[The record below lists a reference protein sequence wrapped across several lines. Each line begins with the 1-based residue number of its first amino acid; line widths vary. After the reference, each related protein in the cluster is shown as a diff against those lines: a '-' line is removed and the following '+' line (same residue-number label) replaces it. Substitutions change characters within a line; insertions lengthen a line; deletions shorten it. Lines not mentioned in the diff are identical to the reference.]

1 MGIRKNLKRV
11 LSFLCVVS
19 IVVSSLFIVPEA
31 KAEANA
37 GFERITLSD
46 IGFSGEKTTYTELT
60 TKYAADFFV
69 GKEIVFNASFDAYE
83 SYLTFGKGEYWEGV
97 YVRLYSNPN
106 GTDYFSFH
114 YHNGSAITHTDTYS
128 SEEHFGTGANAVFL
142 KREMLFKITTEYYD
156 ANEDGTSDGVIAN
169 LYLDNKHAAQ
179 IKLEGATLTSKR
191 FTFRQ
196 TITATDARKD
206 WADIDVENFGVESKE
221 YVSASPAFSISK
233 PLLDDTTLDRT
244 NFEAN
249 AIFNDANSFIYYG
262 MTGSESWNG
271 VRISAN
277 DAGTG
282 ITFLAD
288 GQNMT
293 VSPTLASGETLF
305 GKNLKLK
312 VASEIVAS
320 DSDGVLN
327 DIKITASVDGSTP
340 QELVLKDYISKFGKY
355 IAVYCRT
362 GATMYLGV
370 GTDVAPSNLT
380 PVTWENFGI
389 SEKAYSDAGT
399 TLDKTG
405 VCSTITNI
413 KNTSFRG
420 KLKISTTAPDSTIL
434 YYGDNR
440 NGYQNGINFR
450 VQGDGTLKVR
460 GGGKDIAI
468 LNPTTA
474 GLQSNT
480 FLNTEFELGIDL
492 WIDNA
497 DLKILLYVDG
507 NQYNANAY
515 VWENGASYE
524 YLYNAISLQVGQ
536 DSSIEVVYPKEEI
549 DIAPD
554 DLTSITWENFGI
566 PGKIYNY
573 SGSSVIA
580 KIGAN
585 NNLTSVKDTSF
596 RGKIKFS
603 SANTSLYYGDK
614 SGNLWGIG
622 FTPQSDGTIKVKGG
636 GIEFAIIN
644 PANLQSIAYTSFLN
658 QEFEL
663 GIDLWTDNNNLKMI
677 LYIDGNQYNTKAYV
691 WENGASYEYLKN
703 GIALVVKDAD
713 SNVEVIYPKEEV
725 ELAPDNLTA
734 VTWENFGISG
744 KVYSDAGTTLDKTGI
759 CSAITNIKNTSFRG
773 KLKISATA
781 PDSTILYY
789 GDNKNGY
796 QNGINFRVQSDG
808 TLKVRGGGK
817 DIAILNPTTAGLQS
831 NTFMNTEF
839 ELGIDLWVDNADLKI
854 LLYIDGNQ
862 YNASAYVWENGASY
876 EYLYNAIS
884 LQVGQDSSIEVICP
898 QEEPEVSPDNLTPI
912 TWKEFGMTET
922 KNYTKAMGD
931 AAGFTGT
938 QADELSSVLGTSF
951 RGKVKFAK
959 PNSEK
964 SLFICYGATSKWN
977 WDGILIIPQA
987 DGTLQLKAAGVVLE
1001 TIEPGKAGLT
1011 GESFI
1016 NTEFELGV
1024 DVWQAEHDV
1033 KFNVFINGNQ
1043 YNTKA
1048 YTWENAAAD
1057 NKIGKACNFL
1067 VGADDYVI
1075 SAILPEPEGETSP
1088 KGLTQVTWKDF
1099 GMTETKNYTKAM
1111 GDAAGFTGTLASELS
1126 SLLGTSFRGK
1136 VKFVKPNS
1144 EKSLFICYG
1153 ATSKWAWDGL
1163 LFVPQSDGT
1172 LQVKAAV
1179 GGVILATLAP
1189 EAVNLNSFLDV
1200 EFELGI
1206 DIWEVQ
1212 NDAKVNI
1219 FINGVQYKNKTY
1231 IWEDAVASSKI
1242 GKACNFLVGADGY
1255 TISAIL
1261 PEPKGEASP
1270 KGLTPVTWASF
1281 GISSG
1286 TKYTK
1291 KMGDADGF
1299 IGNSAAGMDSL
1310 LGTTFRGKLIFNKK
1324 STDNSLLVCYGATS
1338 KWAWDGLLFIPQ
1350 SDGRLQVKTAAGG
1363 VVLATLEPA
1372 DVKLKSFLSQ
1382 EFELGIDIWKSGND
1396 AKVNIFINGVQ
1407 YRNRTFIWKD
1417 AVTSNLIGKACNFR
1431 VGKNTDAI
1439 TVSNVKLDYGP
1450 SIKPDKSLKKISFSS
1465 FGIEDGVYG
1474 ENNNALAVSGGYF
1487 DPVRGRSLNGTLF
1500 SGYVKFGS
1508 QNGVQLNYGGKNS
1521 AWEGIAIRSMGDAL
1535 WLVQGDNLLGTFM
1548 PDIAGVKLT
1557 DNMIN
1562 LKLSIVFVDSDKD
1575 GKKDDV
1581 QLGVWF
1587 NDRMYKN
1594 EYYYLTDFA
1603 SQMGSLLGIYS
1614 PTKGLNIEVKTEEV
1628 DNSADLSI
1636 FGFGKNWK
1644 TFLKTTGKPRAV
1656 YTSLDNVGKVN
1667 RVASDESPKTSDCSP
1682 IGVLSILLAA
1692 SALAVVIIEK
1702 KRYTKKEV

>member
-1 MGIRKNLKRV
+1 MEIRKNFKRV

-31 KAEANA
+31 QAEGNN
-37 GFERITLSD
+37 GLDKITLSD
-46 IGFSGEKTTYTELT
+46 MGFSGEETVHSGVASEDSKRGVVGS
-60 TKYAADFFV
+60 FV
-69 GKEIVFNASFDAYE
+69 GKEISFYA
-83 SYLTFGKGEYWEGV
+83 TFGNYRYFSFGNQGDIYQGV
-97 YVRLYSNPN
+97 VVRLQQN
-106 GTDYFSFH
+106 GTDFKFTH
-114 YHNGSAITHTDTYS
+114 YKDTTNAKTVTYTAAEHYGTTDKKFEGQKLLFRITVEYADAS
-128 SEEHFGTGANAVFL
+128 QENL
-142 KREMLFKITTEYYD
+142 KINFYI
-156 ANEDGTSDGVIAN
+156 
-169 LYLDNKHAAQ
+169 DNKHAAEMV
-179 IKLEGATLTSKR
+179 IEKAWLDNDRFSFGATS
-191 FTFRQ
+191 
-196 TITATDARKD
+196 
-206 WADIDVENFGVESKE
+206 
-221 YVSASPAFSISK
+221 
-233 PLLDDTTLDRT
+233 
-244 NFEAN
+244 
-249 AIFNDANSFIYYG
+249 
-262 MTGSESWNG
+262 
-271 VRISAN
+271 
-277 DAGTG
+277 
-282 ITFLAD
+282 
-288 GQNMT
+288 
-293 VSPTLASGETLF
+293 
-305 GKNLKLK
+305 
-312 VASEIVAS
+312 
-320 DSDGVLN
+320 
-327 DIKITASVDGSTP
+327 TAS
-340 QELVLKDYISKFGKY
+340 I
-355 IAVYCRT
+355 
-362 GATMYLGV
+362 
-370 GTDVAPSNLT
+370 
-380 PVTWENFGI
+380 
-389 SEKAYSDAGT
+389 T
-399 TLDKTG
+399 TED
-405 VCSTITNI
+405 
-413 KNTSFRG
+413 F
-420 KLKISTTAPDSTIL
+420 
-434 YYGDNR
+434 
-440 NGYQNGINFR
+440 
-450 VQGDGTLKVR
+450 VQR
-460 GGGKDIAI
+460 
-468 LNPTTA
+468 
-474 GLQSNT
+474 
-480 FLNTEFELGIDL
+480 
-492 WIDNA
+492 
-497 DLKILLYVDG
+497 
-507 NQYNANAY
+507 
-515 VWENGASYE
+515 
-524 YLYNAISLQVGQ
+524 
-536 DSSIEVVYPKEEI
+536 EEI
-549 DIAPD
+549 
-554 DLTSITWENFGI
+554 
-566 PGKIYNY
+566 
-573 SGSSVIA
+573 
-580 KIGAN
+580 
-585 NNLTSVKDTSF
+585 
-596 RGKIKFS
+596 
-603 SANTSLYYGDK
+603 
-614 SGNLWGIG
+614 
-622 FTPQSDGTIKVKGG
+622 
-636 GIEFAIIN
+636 
-644 PANLQSIAYTSFLN
+644 
-658 QEFEL
+658 
-663 GIDLWTDNNNLKMI
+663 
-677 LYIDGNQYNTKAYV
+677 
-691 WENGASYEYLKN
+691 
-703 GIALVVKDAD
+703 
-713 SNVEVIYPKEEV
+713 
-725 ELAPDNLTA
+725 ELAPDNLTSL
-734 VTWENFGISG
+734 TWENFGISG
-744 KVYSDAGTTLDKTGI
+744 KVYSDAGTTLDKTGV
-759 CSAITNIKNTSFRG
+759 CNTITNIKNTSFRG
-773 KLKISATA
+773 KLKISTTTT
-781 PDSTILYY
+781 DSTILYY
-789 GDNKNGY
+789 GDNRNGY
-796 QNGINFRVQSDG
+796 QNGINFRVLSDG

-839 ELGIDLWVDNADLKI
+839 ELGIDLWVDNADLKLI
-854 LLYIDGNQ
+854 LYIDGNQ
-862 YNASAYVWENGASY
+862 YNKTAYVWENGASY
-876 EYLYNAIS
+876 EHLYNAIS
-884 LQVGQDSSIEVICP
+884 LQVGQGSSIEVIYPKEEIDIAPDNLTSVTWENFGISGKVYSDAGTTLDKTGVCSTITNIKNTSFRGKLKISTTAPDSTILYYGDNKNGYQNGINFRVLSDGTLKVRGGGKDIAILNPTTAGLQSNTFMNTEFELGIDLWVDNADFKLILYIDGNQYNKTAYVWENGASYEHLYNAISLQVGAGSSIEVICP
-898 QEEPEVSPDNLTPI
+898 QEEPELSPDNLTAI

-931 AAGFTGT
+931 EAGFTGT
-938 QADELSSVLGTSF
+938 QASELSSILGTSF
-951 RGKVKFAK
+951 RGKVKFVK
-959 PNSEK
+959 PNREK
-964 SLFICYGATSKWN
+964 KLFICYGATSKWN
-977 WDGILIIPQA
+977 WDGVLIIPQE
-987 DGTLQLKAAGVVLE
+987 DGTLQLKVAGVE
-1001 TIEPGKAGLT
+1001 IGTIEPGKAGLT
-1011 GESFI
+1011 GGSFI

-1024 DVWQAEHDV
+1024 DMWQAENDV

-1048 YTWENAAAD
+1048 YKWDNAAKD

-1067 VGADDYVI
+1067 VGADDYMI
-1075 SAILPEPEGETSP
+1075 SAILPEPVGETSP
-1088 KGLTQVTWKDF
+1088 KGLTKVTWKDF
-1099 GMTETKNYTKAM
+1099 GMTETKNYTKAT

-1136 VKFVKPNS
+1136 VKFVKPNN

-1163 LFVPQSDGT
+1163 LFIPQSDGS

-1179 GGVILATLAP
+1179 GGVVLATLAP
-1189 EAVNLNSFLDV
+1189 EEVNLNSFLNS

-1206 DIWEVQ
+1206 DIWKSG

-1231 IWEDAVASSKI
+1231 IWEDAVASNKI
-1242 GKACNFLVGADGY
+1242 GKACNFLAGADGY

-1270 KGLTPVTWASF
+1270 KGLTPVTWATF
-1281 GISSG
+1281 GISSD

-1508 QNGVQLNYGGKNS
+1508 QNGAQLNYGGKNS

-1575 GKKDDV
+1575 GNKDDV

-1667 RVASDESPKTSDCSP
+1667 RVASDESPKTSDYSP